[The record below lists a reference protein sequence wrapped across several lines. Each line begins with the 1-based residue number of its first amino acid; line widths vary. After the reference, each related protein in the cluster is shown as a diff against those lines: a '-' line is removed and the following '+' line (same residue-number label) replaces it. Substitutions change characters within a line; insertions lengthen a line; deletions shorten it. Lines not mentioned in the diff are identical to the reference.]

1 MSSPHTAFY
10 FICTQTGFNK
20 LNKKDCLIYKRKTLK
35 YKMIVIFLVMM
46 LSQLI
51 KKLHEK
57 VIDREVIKSK

>member
-1 MSSPHTAFY
+1 
-10 FICTQTGFNK
+10 
-20 LNKKDCLIYKRKTLK
+20 
-35 YKMIVIFLVMM
+35 MIFIFLVMM